1 MDAIAERLAR
11 LCPQT
16 DGDALRERAVR
27 YGVGDELDRLR
38 AAVLSGERGPSV
50 AADLDALD
58 DAFARHGIDA
68 LSTGVRDYGSLR
80 GATPHPGVTLWGC
93 PSPVP
98 CPRLVPQEGA
108 HADAAPRCGLAGTPF
123 VSRTFRL

>member
-16 DGDALRERAVR
+16 DGDALRERAER
-27 YGVGDELDRLR
+27 YGVGEVLQRLR

-50 AADLDALD
+50 AADLDELD

-68 LSTGVRDYGSLR
+68 LSTGVRDYDTLR
-80 GATPHPGVTLWGC
+80 GAAPHPGVTLWRC
-93 PSPVP
+93 PSPAP
-98 CPRLVPQEGA
+98 CPRLVPQEGVY
-108 HADAAPRCGLAGTPF
+108 ADTAPRCGLAGTPL
-123 VSRTFRL
+123 VGHTFRL

>member
-1 MDAIAERLAR
+1 MDAIGERLAR

-27 YGVGDELDRLR
+27 YGVGDELERLR
-38 AAVLSGERGPSV
+38 DAVSSGERGPSV
-50 AADLDALD
+50 TADLDALD
-58 DAFARHGIDA
+58 DAFARQGIDGLTNGA
-68 LSTGVRDYGSLR
+68 RDYDTLR
-80 GATPHPGVTLWGC
+80 GTTAHPGVSLWAC
-93 PSPVP
+93 PAPVA

-108 HADAAPRCGLAGTPF
+108 QADAAPRCGLTGTPL